1 MNTERIDTDEIAAF
15 VGIDWA
21 DREHEICM
29 MVAEGG
35 ALEKSCLK
43 QSPEALSEWAH
54 GLRDRFGGRKI
65 GVGIEQRKGPLI
77 YALMSYEWL
86 VLYPINPKSLARYRE
101 AFSVSNAKSDRSDG
115 ELLMEMVSSHRDRL
129 RAWVPEDEDTRLLQM
144 LVEERRRVVDQVTR
158 LTNRLTSV
166 LKEYYPQA
174 LEWAGELKSEQAM
187 DFLTKWPTLEDLK
200 RARPATIEKFY
211 HQHGARNKEKIQ
223 KRLDAIRASK
233 QLIRD
238 RAIIRSSMMKTRV
251 AVEQLRVLFK
261 ATREFDVEIEK
272 VFDRHP
278 EAGLFKSF
286 PCAGKVLAPRL
297 VSAFGTDRQRWG
309 DAVEVQNFSGIA
321 PVTRAS
327 GQTRV
332 VEKRRA
338 CPKFLRQTFMEYAA
352 QSVKKS
358 LWARSY
364 YNAMRAKGVKHRAA
378 LRALGY
384 KWIRIMY
391 RCWKNRIEYSEATH
405 QDALFRANSPIASR
419 LVSP

>member
-21 DREHEICM
+21 DREHEVCL
-29 MVAEGG
+29 MVADGG
-35 ALEKSCLK
+35 PLESLCLK
-43 QSPEALSEWAH
+43 QSPESLSEWAH
-54 GLRDRFGGRKI
+54 GLRDRFGGRK
-65 GVGIEQRKGPLI
+65 VALAIEQRKGPLI

-86 VLYPINPKSLARYRE
+86 VLYPVNPKSLARYRE
-101 AFSVSNAKSDRSDG
+101 AFSVSNAKSDRGDAQ
-115 ELLMEMVSSHRDRL
+115 LLMEMVRSHRDRL

-144 LVEERRRVVDQVTR
+144 LVEERRRVVDQVTQ

-174 LEWAGELKSEQAM
+174 LEWAGELKSEQAV

-211 HQHGARNKEKIQ
+211 HQHGVRNEEKLQ
-223 KRLDAIRASK
+223 GRLADIRTAK
-233 QLIRD
+233 QLTRD
-238 RAIIRSSMMKTRV
+238 RAVVRASVMKMRV
-251 AVEQLRVLFK
+251 AVEQLRVLLK
-261 ATREFDVEIEK
+261 ATREFDGEIEK
-272 VFDRHP
+272 LFEQHP
-278 EAGLFKSF
+278 DASLFKSF

-297 VSAFGTDRQRWG
+297 ASAFGTDRQRWG
-309 DAVEVQNFSGIA
+309 DAAEVQNFSGIA

-358 LWARSY
+358 LWARCY
-364 YNAMRAKGVKHRAA
+364 YKAMRAKGVKHRAA
-378 LRALGY
+378 LRALAY

-391 RCWKNRIEYSEATH
+391 RCWKERTAYSEAAH
-405 QDALFRANSPIASR
+405 QAALVRANSPLASR
-419 LVSP
+419 LASV